1 MTQHIVELLYVTR
14 DPAWAP
20 WAVQYFFLI
29 GLSVG
34 ALILSLPGVAFGR
47 ESWREPSRMAL
58 LAALVCGLAAPVAL
72 LSDLNQP
79 GRFLNFYLHPQP
91 HSWMSWGAFFI
102 PAYVGL
108 LLLYAWAAL
117 APDFRATSQRGG
129 VLAPVQRLLGGA
141 ARPGVTRAFGLLTLV
156 AAALVALYTG
166 AEVMIVKARPLW
178 DTGLLPLQFLATAL
192 AGAIGLVLLLER
204 FVGAGDRSVE
214 VRLNR
219 LLAATLAGV
228 STLGLVWFGL
238 AEMPGTTESIALRQV
253 AGSEIWLVYA
263 AWSAAAILVP
273 LAIAALKPGGTGVLT
288 GLLALHAAWMFRWIV
303 FIGGQNV
310 PKTGA
315 GFYASHIAL
324 GPDGW
329 TGIVGTAGLWLLIL
343 VALTTLLPWSGA
355 SHADTSKTIGA

>member
-1 MTQHIVELLYVTR
+1 MKQTIVEMFYVVR

-34 ALILSLPGVAFGR
+34 AFLLSLPGLALGKP
-47 ESWREPSRMAL
+47 EWRETSRMAL

-72 LSDLNQP
+72 LSDLHNP

-108 LLLYAWAAL
+108 LLVYAWAAL
-117 APDFRATSQRGG
+117 APEFRAAAKQDG
-129 VLAPVQRLLGGA
+129 VLAPVQKLLGGP
-141 ARPGVTRAFGLLTLV
+141 ARPGALAMLGIATLI

-166 AEVMIVKARPLW
+166 VEVMVIKARPLW
-178 DTGLLPLQFLATAL
+178 NSVLLPFQFLTTAV
-192 AGAIGLVLLLER
+192 AGAIGLMLLLER
-204 FVGAGDRSVE
+204 FIGAGDRDVE
-214 VRLNR
+214 ARLNR
-219 LLAATLAGV
+219 LLAASLVAVCALGATWFALALAG
-228 STLGLVWFGL
+228 
-238 AEMPGTTESIALRQV
+238 GTVEAKAFSQV
-253 AGSEIWLVYA
+253 AGSPIWRNYA
-263 AWSAAAILVP
+263 IWSTAAIVIP
-273 LAIAALKPGGTGVLT
+273 LAIALVRPSGTGIVT

-315 GFYASHIAL
+315 GLYHHEIAL

-329 TGIVGTAGLWLLIL
+329 TGIIGTAGLWLVIL
-343 VALTTLLPWSGA
+343 LALTTLLPWSTSRTQTSMGA
-355 SHADTSKTIGA
+355 

>member
-1 MTQHIVELLYVTR
+1 MKQTIVEMLYVAR

-34 ALILSLPGVAFGR
+34 AFLLSLPGLALGR
-47 ESWREPSRMAL
+47 AEWRETSRMAL

-72 LSDLNQP
+72 LSDLHNP

-91 HSWMSWGAFFI
+91 NSWMSWGAFFI

-117 APDFRATSQRGG
+117 APSFRDAASAGG
-129 VLAPVQRLLGGA
+129 ILAPVQRLLGGP
-141 ARPGVTRAFGLLTLV
+141 ARPGLARILGLATLF

-166 AEVMIVKARPLW
+166 VEVMVVKARPLW
-178 DTGLLPLQFLATAL
+178 NSMLLPFQFLATAI
-192 AGAIGLVLLLER
+192 AGAIGMMLLLER
-204 FVGAGDRSVE
+204 FVGANDRAVE
-214 VRLNR
+214 ARLNR
-219 LLAATLAGV
+219 LLALSLTIVCAIGAAWFALA
-228 STLGLVWFGL
+228 
-238 AEMPGTTESIALRQV
+238 MKDGTTEARAFAQV
-253 AGSEIWLVYA
+253 AGSPVWRNYA
-263 AWSAAAILVP
+263 LWSAAAIVAPFAVAL
-273 LAIAALKPGGTGVLT
+273 LKPRGTGIVT

-315 GFYASHIAL
+315 GIYHHPIAL
-324 GPDGW
+324 GPEGW
-329 TGIVGTAGLWLLIL
+329 TGIIGTAGLWLVIL
-343 VALTTLLPWSGA
+343 LALTTLLPWSAPRTEQSMGA
-355 SHADTSKTIGA
+355 